1 MLCYGTFGFGYI
13 VPATFLPAMAQQLV
27 PDPLVFGLTWPLFGL
42 AAALSVA
49 AAARWL
55 PGWPRRRVWALAQGT
70 MALGTALPLATQAL
84 WALAASAVLVGGTF
98 MVATMAGLQLARE
111 QLPCQPDAAAGPDD
125 RRLRG
130 RADRGPSSGSCPR
143 PRQLGRL
150 GCPGLGQRCGHRAAG
165 AHGGVAMAR
174 RRTLPLNPEAIPM
187 NPAPSM
193 TSVLSFPEAGL
204 PERLGPPATLDAAQQ
219 EAADELIN
227 GPRRG
232 VYGPFRPL
240 LHRPPLLRAVA
251 KVGETLR
258 YEGTLDAA
266 LREWTICVVARE
278 LSNVFEWDMHLPLA
292 AAAGVPTAALAALD
306 AGQPSPD
313 DLRADLALART
324 VARELIGQ
332 HRLSDETYS
341 DALKQWGEP
350 TMVELLT
357 LVGYFA
363 MVCWLMN
370 VARTPGPA
378 T

>member
-1 MLCYGTFGFGYI
+1 
-13 VPATFLPAMAQQLV
+13 
-27 PDPLVFGLTWPLFGL
+27 
-42 AAALSVA
+42 
-49 AAARWL
+49 
-55 PGWPRRRVWALAQGT
+55 
-70 MALGTALPLATQAL
+70 
-84 WALAASAVLVGGTF
+84 
-98 MVATMAGLQLARE
+98 
-111 QLPCQPDAAAGPDD
+111 
-125 RRLRG
+125 
-130 RADRGPSSGSCPR
+130 
-143 PRQLGRL
+143 
-150 GCPGLGQRCGHRAAG
+150 
-165 AHGGVAMAR
+165 
-174 RRTLPLNPEAIPM
+174 
-187 NPAPSM
+187 M
-193 TSVLSFPEAGL
+193 TSVLRFFEAGL
-204 PERLGPPATLDAAQQ
+204 PERLGPPAVLDAAQQ

-240 LHRPPLLRAVA
+240 LHRPALLRAIA
-251 KVGETLR
+251 KVGESLR

-292 AAAGVPTAALAALD
+292 AAAGVPAAALSALD

-324 VARELIGQ
+324 VAGELVGQ

-341 DALKQWGEP
+341 DALRRWGEP
-350 TMVELLT
+350 TTVELLT

-378 T
+378 A